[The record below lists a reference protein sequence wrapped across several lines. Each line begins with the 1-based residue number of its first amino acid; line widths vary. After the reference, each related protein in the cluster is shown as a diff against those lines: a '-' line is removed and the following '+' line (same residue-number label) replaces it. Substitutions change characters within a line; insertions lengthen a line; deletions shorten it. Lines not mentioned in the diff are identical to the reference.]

1 MFLAISTA
9 TVLVAAIVSSIISA
23 FIPRLSINYVSIAIG
38 VAIAL
43 IAPLNHLV
51 ALFHSEVFMYIV
63 APLIYFER
71 QGTRINQVRQSI
83 GQIVSTAV
91 ILVLAMTF
99 VSSAGLAWLGIPVA
113 LAALLSALSTST
125 DATATDAVTAG
136 LIMP

>member
-51 ALFHSEVFMYIV
+51 APFHSEVFMYIV

-136 LIMP
+136 MIMP

>member
-51 ALFHSEVFMYIV
+51 APFHSEVFMYIV

-83 GQIVSTAV
+83 GQIVRTAV

-136 LIMP
+136 MIMP